1 MKCDKHRTFLPIDE
15 SQLEIA
21 PVVAHGW
28 IVSVSGCKARINLF
42 DLGHVVTPHWSLVDV
57 AFWVGKTQR
66 KPSAITVAICGRRR
80 ATQPLRKRRPPPL
93 RIIAWLSAPV
103 SVRAQK
109 KARWA

>member
-66 KPSAITVAICGRRR
+66 KPSAITAAVTGRRR
-80 ATQPLRKRRPPPL
+80 GGMLKSNDSDA
-93 RIIAWLSAPV
+93 APV
-103 SVRAQK
+103 HGMVRQG
-109 KARWA
+109 RWCCRET